1 MKLSKISDLLGSV
14 KENPYV
20 LIVLVLGLALLLL
33 PSEKQETPT
42 AVQTK
47 EQQLCA
53 PMYSL
58 ESEEQ
63 RLQKVLENISG
74 VGKTKVLLSLKS
86 TAKRSLAMSGDEA
99 VVLSAGSGKQ
109 QAVEEGFAYPEYLGA
124 VVVCQGAGSADVR
137 MDVYDAVSAFTGLS
151 MADIRVLKM
160 E

>member
-1 MKLSKISDLLGSV
+1 MKLSKISDLLGSI

-20 LIVLVLGLALLLL
+20 FIVLALGLVLLLL
-33 PSEKQETPT
+33 PSEKQESTA
-42 AVQTK
+42 AVQT
-47 EQQLCA
+47 EERLSA
-53 PMYSL
+53 PVYSL

-63 RLQKVLENISG
+63 RLQKALENISG

-86 TAKRSLAMSGDEA
+86 TAKRNLAMSGDEA